1 MATSTGSETLDR
13 MVERLGGTTDPKR
26 RYEYVL
32 WLAKKLKPFPADQQ
46 TDEIK
51 VKGCVSQVY
60 VRGTLSD
67 GVMRWQ
73 GDSDALIT
81 KGLLAL
87 LIQGLNGLSPKDV
100 QAVDPGFIA
109 ATGLQASLTPSRA
122 NGFLNILRAMQE
134 QARQL
139 EAHTAPMDS

>member
-1 MATSTGSETLDR
+1 MATSTGSEALDR
-13 MVERLGGTTDPKR
+13 MVERLGGTADPKR

-32 WLAKKLKPFPADQQ
+32 WLAKKLEPMPPEEQ
-46 TDEIK
+46 TEEIK
-51 VKGCVSQVY
+51 VKGCVSQVF
-60 VRGTLSD
+60 VRGSLD
-67 GVMRWQ
+67 GDVMRWQ

-87 LIQGLNGLSPKDV
+87 LIQGLSGLTPAQV
-100 QAVDPGFIA
+100 QAVDPAFIA
-109 ATGLQASLTPSRA
+109 ATGLQTSLTPSRA

-139 EAHTAPMDS
+139 AG

>member
-1 MATSTGSETLDR
+1 MATSTGSEALDR
-13 MVERLGGTTDPKR
+13 MVERLGGTADPKR

-32 WLAKKLKPFPADQQ
+32 WLAKKLEPMPPEEQ
-46 TDEIK
+46 TEEIK
-51 VKGCVSQVY
+51 VKGCVSQVF
-60 VRGTLSD
+60 VRGSLD
-67 GVMRWQ
+67 GDVMRWQ

-87 LIQGLNGLSPKDV
+87 LIQGLSGLTPAQV
-100 QAVDPGFIA
+100 EAVDPAFIA
-109 ATGLQASLTPSRA
+109 ATGLQTSLTPSRA

-139 EAHTAPMDS
+139 AG